1 LTQGNTSKGDAKYL
15 RRTRGLEMFEGSNNY
30 RIQGPRKSPR
40 ERSSPRRTCRPTGG
54 KDRRDVPPS
63 AISHK
68 ANCIGFSCWRGE
80 NASQHKRVF
89 LDVSIGG
96 VPARL
101 TFELRKDIVP
111 RTAENFRSICAGD
124 RADTQD
130 GTRLSYQGCV
140 FHRVIKDFAV
150 IGGDIA
156 SETAD
161 KQKTF
166 ALSKPTKESTAASNS
181 EARHDGTGRASI
193 YGGHFADENFVLR
206 HTGPGVLTCC
216 NAGPDT
222 NSSAFM
228 ITTVEAPWLNGRSV
242 AFGCLANAE
251 SFDALEKLEACG
263 VEGGRPSVYIQASY
277 TKLPEVGADDL
288 ALLPCC
294 HHAGHLLTVHPSGI
308 LRTQNAVDGPKAVM
322 KRLQF

>member
-1 LTQGNTSKGDAKYL
+1 MFRRRQFHTKPTTSDSLGGAKTL
-15 RRTRGLEMFEGSNNY
+15 RDTKEEENEEKEG
-30 RIQGPRKSPR
+30 R
-40 ERSSPRRTCRPTGG
+40 
-54 KDRRDVPPS
+54 DRAVGFQF
-63 AISHK
+63 K
-68 ANCIGFSCWRGE
+68 EVGTLANRAK
-80 NASQHKRVF
+80 NPVVF

-111 RTAENFRSICAGD
+111 RTAENFRSICVGD

-150 IGGDIA
+150 TGGDI
-156 SETAD
+156 
-161 KQKTF
+161 
-166 ALSKPTKESTAASNS
+166 
-181 EARHDGTGRASI
+181 ARHDGTGRASI

-222 NSSAFM
+222 NSSTFM

-263 VEGGRPSVYIQASY
+263 VEGGRPSVYVQASY
-277 TKLPEVGADDL
+277 TMLREVGADDS
-288 ALLPCC
+288 ALLPS
-294 HHAGHLLTVHPSGI
+294 LP
-308 LRTQNAVDGPKAVM
+308 P
-322 KRLQF
+322 

>member
-1 LTQGNTSKGDAKYL
+1 QEGNEEKDGRDRAVGFQFKEVGTLANRAK
-15 RRTRGLEMFEGSNNY
+15 N
-30 RIQGPRKSPR
+30 P
-40 ERSSPRRTCRPTGG
+40 
-54 KDRRDVPPS
+54 V
-63 AISHK
+63 
-68 ANCIGFSCWRGE
+68 
-80 NASQHKRVF
+80 VF

-96 VPARL
+96 IPARL

-124 RADTQD
+124 RADTED

-140 FHRVIKDFAV
+140 FHRIIKDFAV

-156 SETAD
+156 VTTAD
-161 KQKTF
+161 TQKYF
-166 ALSKPTKESTAASNS
+166 ALPVPRNRPGSHIE
-181 EARHDGTGRASI
+181 HDGTGRASI
-193 YGGHFADENFVLR
+193 YGGPFADENFVLR

-251 SFDALEKLEACG
+251 SFDALDKLEACG
-263 VEGGRPSVYIQASY
+263 VEGGRPSVYIQASRVMMSR
-277 TKLPEVGADDL
+277 LVPMIWPFCCRRHDL
-288 ALLPCC
+288 SK
-294 HHAGHLLTVHPSGI
+294 LLTAHPSRNS
-308 LRTQNAVDGPKAVM
+308 RT
-322 KRLQF
+322 R

>member
-1 LTQGNTSKGDAKYL
+1 MFRRRQFHTKPTASDSLVGGAKTL
-15 RRTRGLEMFEGSNNY
+15 RDTKEEENEEKEG
-30 RIQGPRKSPR
+30 R
-40 ERSSPRRTCRPTGG
+40 
-54 KDRRDVPPS
+54 DRAVGFQF
-63 AISHK
+63 K
-68 ANCIGFSCWRGE
+68 EVGTLANRAK
-80 NASQHKRVF
+80 NPVVF

-156 SETAD
+156 SDTTD

-166 ALSKPTKESTAASNS
+166 ALSKPTKESTAERWRSS
-181 EARHDGTGRASI
+181 KRHDGTGRASI

-277 TKLPEVGADDL
+277 TKLPAVGADDL
-288 ALLPCC
+288 ALLPCY
-294 HHAGHLLTVHPSGI
+294 HHACHLLTVHPSGI
-308 LRTQNAVDGPKAVM
+308 LRTQNAVDATKAAT

>member
-1 LTQGNTSKGDAKYL
+1 MFRRRQFHTKPTTSDSLGGAKTL
-15 RRTRGLEMFEGSNNY
+15 RGTKEEENEEKEG
-30 RIQGPRKSPR
+30 R
-40 ERSSPRRTCRPTGG
+40 
-54 KDRRDVPPS
+54 DRAVGFQF
-63 AISHK
+63 K
-68 ANCIGFSCWRGE
+68 EVGTLANRAK
-80 NASQHKRVF
+80 NPVVF

-156 SETAD
+156 VSDAVIGLGTPTGTH
-161 KQKTF
+161 KTV
-166 ALSKPTKESTAASNS
+166 AKRRKRNGCGC
-181 EARHDGTGRASI
+181 RHDGTGRASI

-277 TKLPEVGADDL
+277 TMLPEVGADDL
-288 ALLPCC
+288 DLLPSLPPCLPPP
-294 HHAGHLLTVHPSGI
+294 HRPAFRNFS
-308 LRTQNAVDGPKAVM
+308 NAKCS
-322 KRLQF
+322 